1 MENTKQREKLGDLR
15 PNGHV
20 ALDLPTVLAQQQEL
34 LNERYALLD
43 LEYSAPLS
51 EAQTARLCLL
61 EARLNELDD
70 QDPVEQ
76 EADRR
81 LAQTSKE
88 LDDILAYLRSL
99 PRKKPSEADEM
110 AVAE

>member
-1 MENTKQREKLGDLR
+1 ME
-15 PNGHV
+15 
-20 ALDLPTVLAQQQEL
+20 LPTVPVQQQERVL
-34 LNERYALLD
+34 LDERYALLD
-43 LEYSAPLS
+43 LAYSAPLS
-51 EAQTARLCLL
+51 EAQTARLCWL

-99 PRKKPSEADEM
+99 PRKKPSEAGEM